1 MSILT
6 RHLIRSHAGPFFFAL
21 SVLTGLLFLNAV
33 AQRME
38 RLAGKGLGLEVF
50 VDFMLLTL
58 PHVVALTLPMAVLVS
73 VLYALSDLSSGNEIT
88 AMAAGGV
95 TPTRILMPLLGCGA
109 LLAGLMFYFNDRVL
123 PESNHQ
129 LQTLMMDIGAKRPT
143 FSLQEQ
149 LVNEVRTGS
158 GAAKY
163 FLQAERIDP
172 VTSELTRVIIHD
184 LVDPMRHRT
193 IEAARG
199 TMAFTPEGTDL
210 VITLFDGT
218 IHEVTDRTPGEYQRV
233 AFARQT
239 LAMEGVGDMLER
251 RSGRDRRSDREMS
264 IAMLKFEIGCGR
276 EELER
281 LQADSYR
288 RSRYAV
294 ERALGLA
301 DPNLILEQEDPREPG
316 PCDPPGPSPLLDMEG
331 GDPDGADP
339 PPEELEAG
347 EGSGGSAPAGAL
359 PRPTAAAPAGSAPDA
374 ASMAAARFATTRIQS
389 LYDPMSQSVAGNL
402 RTAALRASTLQLRD
416 AQYRVEI
423 HKKYAIAMACVVFV
437 LFGAPM
443 ALRFARGGVGMAIGV
458 SVLVFAIYWAGLIGG
473 ERLADRGRADPFLAM
488 WMPNLVFL
496 ALSIPLVARMGKVMS
511 TGRGGGLL
519 DDLGYRL
526 GALLGRLRP
535 HRRRAGGRAGAT
547 S

>member
-6 RHLIRSHAGPFFFAL
+6 RHLIRVHAGPFLFAV

-38 RLAGKGLGLEVF
+38 RLAGKGLGIDVF

-73 VLYALSDLSSGNEIT
+73 VLYALSDLSQGNEIT

-95 TPTRILMPLLGCGA
+95 TPWRILTPLVACGA
-109 LLAGLMFYFNDRVL
+109 LLTGVMFYFNDQIL

-129 LQTLMMDIGAKRPT
+129 LQTLMTDIGAKRPT

-149 LVNEVRTGS
+149 LVNEVRTGT
-158 GAAKY
+158 GTAKY
-163 FLQAERIDP
+163 YLQAERIDP
-172 VTSELTRVIIHD
+172 VTSELTQVVIHD

-193 IEAARG
+193 IEADRG

-210 VITLFDGT
+210 VITLYDGT

-239 LAMEGVGDMLER
+239 LAMEGVADLLER
-251 RSGRDRRSDREMS
+251 SGGRDRRSDREMS
-264 IAMLKFEIGCGR
+264 IAMLR
-276 EELER
+276 EELSCGRQELDR
-281 LQADSYR
+281 LREESYQ

-294 ERALGLA
+294 ERALGRPVPEVTLPPL
-301 DPNLILEQEDPREPG
+301 DLEPG
-316 PCDPPGPSPLLDMEG
+316 SPCSPPPSSPLDDAPEG
-331 GDPDGADP
+331 GDVEGADP
-339 PPEELEAG
+339 G
-347 EGSGGSAPAGAL
+347 EGVDPGE
-359 PRPTAAAPAGSAPDA
+359 AAPLPPAAVSFQRPAAP
-374 ASMAAARFATTRIQS
+374 SPPARFATVAFQS
-389 LYDPMSQSVAGNL
+389 LYDTMTQSVAGNL
-402 RTAALRASTLQLRD
+402 RTAALRAGTLQMRD

-423 HKKYAIAMACVVFV
+423 HKKYAISLACVIFV
-437 LFGAPM
+437 LFGAPV
-443 ALRFARGGVGMAIGV
+443 ALRFARGGLGMAIGV
-458 SVLVFAIYWAGLIGG
+458 SVFVFAIYWAGLIGG

-488 WMPNLVFL
+488 WAPNIVFL
-496 ALSIPLVARMGKVMS
+496 VLAIPLVARMGTGMS
-511 TGRGGGLL
+511 TGRGGGLM
-519 DDLGYRL
+519 DDLRYRL
-526 GALLGRLRP
+526 GLALRRLRP
-535 HRRRAGGRAGAT
+535 GRRRNAGGGAA

>member
-1 MSILT
+1 MPLV
-6 RHLIRSHAGPFFFAL
+6 ACGA
-21 SVLTGLLFLNAV
+21 VLTGV
-33 AQRME
+33 
-38 RLAGKGLGLEVF
+38 
-50 VDFMLLTL
+50 
-58 PHVVALTLPMAVLVS
+58 
-73 VLYALSDLSSGNEIT
+73 
-88 AMAAGGV
+88 
-95 TPTRILMPLLGCGA
+95 
-109 LLAGLMFYFNDRVL
+109 MFYFNDRVL

-158 GAAKY
+158 GTAKY

-193 IEAARG
+193 IEAERG

-210 VITLFDGT
+210 VITLFEGT
-218 IHEVTDRTPGEYQRV
+218 IHEVSDRTPGEYQRV

-239 LAMEGVGDMLER
+239 LAMEGVADMLER

-264 IAMLKFEIGCGR
+264 IAMLTFEIGCGR
-276 EELER
+276 EELAR
-281 LQADSYR
+281 LRDESYR

-294 ERALGLA
+294 ERALGMA
-301 DPNLILEQEDPREPG
+301 STDPMLEQQELRELG
-316 PCDPPGPSPLLDMEG
+316 PCDPPGTLQDMEG
-331 GDPDGADP
+331 GDPEGAVPPGEEIDAEALEGQAAPGGAP
-339 PPEELEAG
+339 PPAV
-347 EGSGGSAPAGAL
+347 SPVPAP
-359 PRPTAAAPAGSAPDA
+359 PRPSAAAPDA
-374 ASMAAARFATTRIQS
+374 APATAVPARFATARVQS

-402 RTAALRASTLQLRD
+402 RTAALRASTLETRD

-423 HKKYAIAMACVVFV
+423 HKKYAISMACIIFV

-458 SVLVFAIYWAGLIGG
+458 SVMVFAIYWAGLIGG

-496 ALSIPLVARMGKVMS
+496 VLSVPLVARMGKAMS

-519 DDLGYRL
+519 DDLRFRL
-526 GALLGRLRP
+526 GSFLGRLRS
-535 HRRRAGGRAGAT
+535 RRPRAVSGSVGST